1 MNQTTLTGSS
11 VGVQKIGVNWAWNV
25 TLSSSNIVVAVVD
38 SGIDYTHP
46 DLAEN
51 YISGGYDWVNND
63 TDPKDD
69 FGHGNQHESRGL

>member
-1 MNQTTLTGSS
+1 
-11 VGVQKIGVNWAWNV
+11 
-25 TLSSSNIVVAVVD
+25 VAVVD